1 MPSTIMWH
9 MRTDLPARI
18 GVRLGVRVRSPNPNP
33 VPIPHPYPTHNA
45 RIGFAHHWAETQAHH
60 CAVTGANRGPLV
72 HCAAEHV
79 TSCTGAHWRHCRT
92 RKEAFAEANCSLE
105 LVELKREARAWEL
118 ARAKAG
124 GLAAVT
130 DVVLRPGPAAAD
142 AAALRRG
149 YRRRTP

>member
-9 MRTDLPARI
+9 MRTDFP
-18 GVRLGVRVRSPNPNP
+18 
-33 VPIPHPYPTHNA
+33 A

-60 CAVTGANRGPLV
+60 CAVTGVNSGPLV
-72 HCAAEHV
+72 YCAAEHV
-79 TSCTGAHWRHCRT
+79 TSCTGAHWRHCHT
-92 RKEAFAEANCSLE
+92 RKEAFVEANCSLE

-118 ARAKAG
+118 ERAKAG

-142 AAALRRG
+142 AAAVRRG
-149 YRRRTP
+149 HRRRTPYP